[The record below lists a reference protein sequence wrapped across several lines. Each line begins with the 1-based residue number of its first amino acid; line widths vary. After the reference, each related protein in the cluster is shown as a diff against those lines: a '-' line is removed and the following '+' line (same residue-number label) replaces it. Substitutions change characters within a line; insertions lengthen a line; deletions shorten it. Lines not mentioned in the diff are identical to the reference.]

1 MSGIKPFQFEPIY
14 PPGEE
19 PIEGEDE
26 ELDGD
31 ANETDVSTRIRNTEW
46 CLCGVCACMPL
57 AEECYSCQ
65 ELEELD
71 QKFNDPD
78 LYFLLLTCLFTIA
91 AILPKV
97 RKRDPV
103 KFDSTYI
110 QCYATY
116 VHVKFGRELIH
127 PVGERSFFDSVLL
140 ILY

>member
-1 MSGIKPFQFEPIY
+1 MSGIDPFQFEPIY

-26 ELDGD
+26 ELEGD
-31 ANETDVSTRIRNTEW
+31 ANETDVSMRIRNTEW
-46 CLCGVCACMPL
+46 CLCGVCASMPL

-71 QKFNDPD
+71 QKFGVEVK
-78 LYFLLLTCLFTIA
+78 FSSHICFFTIA

-127 PVGERSFFDSVLL
+127 PVRERSFFDSVLL